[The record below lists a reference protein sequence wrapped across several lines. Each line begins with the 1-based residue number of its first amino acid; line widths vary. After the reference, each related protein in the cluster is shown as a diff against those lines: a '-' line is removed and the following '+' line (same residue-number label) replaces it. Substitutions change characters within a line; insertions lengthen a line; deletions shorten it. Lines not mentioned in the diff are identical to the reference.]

1 MRQVVWSV
9 IEPLTRDPEPVRDME
24 IEENS
29 SLRDPATASI
39 NMVRGLAM
47 HAVMRYALWVKRHVD
62 DEHWSGFAD
71 IPEVLNVL
79 EEHLDIRV
87 ESTSTVR
94 AVYGQWFPW
103 LVLLDLDWA
112 KDNVEVI
119 FPSDADYSYLRTAA
133 WDTYVAM
140 SQAYDN
146 VFTILRGQYLLAI
159 ETIEDP
165 APEGYK
171 WRHPATCLAEHLMV
185 LYWRGKIVFGDSD
198 KMLELF
204 FSNASDELRA
214 DAIGFA
220 GRAVINSDDP
230 IPDEISARLVDL
242 WDRRMAAIRASG
254 EVQNYQQELSAFG
267 WWFRASQLD
276 DQWSID
282 SLLAVLPMIKTIEC
296 DSHVVERLSDI
307 AQTYPYESV
316 HALRLMTE
324 QDEQGWSMGLWR
336 DAARIVLDTALHA
349 GDDAAKQEAT
359 NLINY
364 LAARS
369 DRQFVDL
376 LSKFE

>member
-1 MRQVVWSV
+1 
-9 IEPLTRDPEPVRDME
+9 
-24 IEENS
+24 
-29 SLRDPATASI
+29 
-39 NMVRGLAM
+39 
-47 HAVMRYALWVKRHVD
+47 
-62 DEHWSGFAD
+62 
-71 IPEVLNVL
+71 
-79 EEHLDIRV
+79 
-87 ESTSTVR
+87 
-94 AVYGQWFPW
+94 
-103 LVLLDLDWA
+103 
-112 KDNVEVI
+112 
-119 FPSDADYSYLRTAA
+119 
-133 WDTYVAM
+133 
-140 SQAYDN
+140 
-146 VFTILRGQYLLAI
+146 
-159 ETIEDP
+159 
-165 APEGYK
+165 
-171 WRHPATCLAEHLMV
+171 MV
-185 LYWRGKIVFGDSD
+185 LYWRGKILFGDSD

-267 WWFRASQLD
+267 WWFRAPQLD

-307 AQTYPYESV
+307 AQTHPYESI

-324 QDEQGWSMGLWR
+324 QDEHGWSMGLWR

-376 LSKFE
+376 LSKSE